1 MQEKK
6 FTLRRAEEKD
16 LDVLV
21 DFNNR
26 LAIETENRPLD
37 LTVLRSSMKHI
48 LEDER
53 KGVYWLA
60 CDGDKV
66 VGQFMYVFE
75 WSTWRDKNFMWLT
88 DLYVLPQYRK
98 QGVIKLLCQHMM
110 NFYRENPD
118 IIGVRFYVDKENTGV
133 VPLYHRIGWKES
145 NYNLWEIKK
154 DGCQ

>member
-1 MQEKK
+1 MSPCFDIKNFKEWVKNMNVKK

-26 LAIETENRPLD
+26 LALETENRPLN
-37 LTVLRSSMKHI
+37 LAVLRSSMKHI

-60 CDGDKV
+60 CDGEKV

-88 DLYVLPQYRK
+88 DLYVLPEYRK
-98 QGVIKLLCQHMM
+98 QGVFKLLCQHMM
-110 NFYRENPD
+110 DFYR
-118 IIGVRFYVDKENTGV
+118 RYKQFAWSLC
-133 VPLYHRIGWKES
+133 VPKSMKNGTPIYRI
-145 NYNLWEIKK
+145 
-154 DGCQ
+154 